1 MISVIM
7 PGTESIFFGY
17 MLTLDCQWICKIFW
31 QKSKLKIMARNVQF
45 KDTTGRR
52 LVGFKFVSFLK
63 QGVDLTHRRYIKFAF
78 SLDKVLLVRRIKH
91 FTI

>member
-45 KDTTGRR
+45 KDTTQTFYY
-52 LVGFKFVSFLK
+52 LICEHIENENWLFPF
-63 QGVDLTHRRYIKFAF
+63 H
-78 SLDKVLLVRRIKH
+78 
-91 FTI
+91 